1 MVLEDTTT
9 IIPALN
15 EESSIGHVL
24 KETLKVCPNVI
35 VVDDGSTDR
44 TAEIVRSEY
53 PSVMLL
59 QHDDRRG
66 KGAAVRYALERTQ
79 TPYVA
84 LQDADCEYPPG
95 NLALLADAGQCD
107 MVVGQRTMVVTDF
120 YRQVSMGSFTANKIF
135 AHLAGVPDVFS
146 GQRILNTEFMRSL
159 DLRANGFEIETE
171 MTFKA
176 IRRRASV
183 VFVPVGYHPRT
194 KAEGKKICF
203 KDFIKI
209 SAMYC
214 KLSLQG
220 APA

>member
-1 MVLEDTTT
+1 MSLENTTA

-15 EESSIGHVL
+15 EESSIGRVL
-24 KETLKVCPNVI
+24 EETLKVCPNVI

-44 TAEIVRSEY
+44 TAEIVRGGYRE
-53 PSVMLL
+53 VTLL
-59 QHDDRRG
+59 RHDERRG
-66 KGAAVRYALERTQ
+66 KGAAVRYALEKTK

-84 LQDADCEYPPG
+84 LQDADCEYPPN
-95 NLALLADAGQCD
+95 NLALLAEAGMCD

-120 YRQVSMGSFTANKIF
+120 YRQVSLGSFTANKIF

-146 GQRILNTEFMRSL
+146 GQRILRTDFMRSL
-159 DLRANGFEIETE
+159 DLRSNGFEIETE

-176 IRRRASV
+176 IKRKASIL
-183 VFVPVGYHPRT
+183 FVPVGYHPRT

-203 KDFIKI
+203 RDFLKI

-220 APA
+220 VPA